1 MEIVA
6 GIRTAVL
13 GVAASLG
20 LAAAQAGAQQTL
32 TPLWT
37 HSSGTEGW
45 TPKIVSLGNG
55 GSQAWTQL
63 GPFNDFTRLYATQGP
78 QSGAPAWQRVDTQT
92 TYNHAVASA
101 ENADVHCTLHDVL
114 TDATQGLRSLVLRKY
129 HSTSNQSDWS
139 YTLPFTSNG
148 HREFRVQVSRDGQR
162 IVAAAR
168 NIWTNKIEVFAF
180 NTSSAT
186 PVISVPVTFAGSLE
200 TAVLSAN
207 GRKLLLGGTN
217 RVIVVDVVTGA
228 IDHTQVLF
236 DQVFSGHA
244 INPDGTVF
252 AYGTFGAIKVFRK
265 NATGGYDLRASD
277 ITATTKYCDHMAIS
291 DDGSTLVGAYNHS
304 DTFLSVSVVAIDLV
318 QSLNTG
324 SCVKFMEYTT
334 TGTGT
339 RQVLASG
346 VDCSFDGK
354 AFVLGTWGDQNG
366 ASPEI
371 QVFSRTQSTPTKTF
385 DLPGSVQDI
394 DLSADGQHLVTVSR
408 LQHNNVFGSG
418 GRVDMFDVGVGDLRV
433 TGLPRG
439 GATIDIAVKGGLGGT
454 ASLMVSTSPVAIPI
468 VLPRVGT
475 LYLTP
480 GTAVSTQLGPVQGDG
495 YAHGSYVIPAGL
507 MGQTLYLQGLSSQPR
522 RLTRDWQRF
531 TVLP

>member
-6 GIRTAVL
+6 GFRTAVL
-13 GVAASLG
+13 GAAASLG

-45 TPKIVSLGNG
+45 TPKVVSLGNG

-63 GPFNDFTRLYATQGP
+63 GPYNDYTRLYSAQGP
-78 QSGAPAWQRVDTQT
+78 QTGAPAWQRVDTQS

-101 ENADVHCTLHDVL
+101 ENADVHCTLHDVV

-129 HSTSNQSDWS
+129 HSTSNQPDWS

-148 HREFRVQVSRDGQR
+148 HHEFRAQVSRDGQR
-162 IVAAAR
+162 IVAASR
-168 NIWTNKIEVFAF
+168 NIWTNKVEVFVF
-180 NTSSAT
+180 NASAGT
-186 PVISVPVTFAGSLE
+186 PVLSVPVTFAGSLE
-200 TAVLSAN
+200 SMVLSAN

-217 RVIVVDVVTGA
+217 RVIVLDVVTGT
-228 IDHTQVLF
+228 IDNTLVLF

-244 INPDGTVF
+244 INADGTVF
-252 AYGTFGAIKVFRK
+252 AYGTFGAIKVYRK
-265 NATGGYDLRASD
+265 NASGAYEQRFMDVTD
-277 ITATTKYCDHMAIS
+277 TTKYCDHLAIS

-304 DTFLSVSVVAIDLV
+304 ATFLSVTVVAFDLV
-318 QSLNTG
+318 QSLSTATP
-324 SCVKFMEYTT
+324 VKFMEYTT

-339 RQVLASG
+339 RQVAASAI
-346 VDCSFDGK
+346 DCSFDGK
-354 AFVLGTWGDQNG
+354 VFALGTWGDQNG

-371 QVFSRTQSTPTKTF
+371 QVFSRTQSAPTKTF
-385 DLPGSVQDI
+385 DLPGSVQDL
-394 DLSADGQHLVTVSR
+394 DLSADGQHLVSVSR
-408 LQHNNVFGSG
+408 LTHNNVFGSG
-418 GRVDMFDVGVGDLRV
+418 GRVDMFDVGAGDLRV

-439 GATIDIAVKGGLGGT
+439 GSTIEIAVKGGLGGT
-454 ASLMVSTSPVAIPI
+454 ATLMVSTSPISVPI
-468 VLPRVGT
+468 LLPRVGT

-480 GTAVSTQLGPVQGDG
+480 GTAVNTQLGPVQDDG
-495 YAHGSYVIPAGL
+495 YARGSYVVPAGL

-522 RLTRDWQRF
+522 RLTKDWQRF